1 MSGSGPSNG
10 RKSQNPFLIQEGREG
25 QAGGGGWGRPSMP
38 CLYSVHERPDVL
50 LSVLRWKG
58 CGGIEDLP
66 PFLHNRLLS
75 PTELEDHYSSSSSLT
90 SYPIYRLAIST
101 VLGGYSRVGAGS
113 LKASVKITL
122 GNNSNNNDDNTATM
136 MMMAGGDH
144 PDLLEIESLRRV
156 RPYKVSGLN
165 GWMDGWMDG
174 WFHLMTTTTIGS

>member
-1 MSGSGPSNG
+1 
-10 RKSQNPFLIQEGREG
+10 
-25 QAGGGGWGRPSMP
+25 
-38 CLYSVHERPDVL
+38 
-50 LSVLRWKG
+50 
-58 CGGIEDLP
+58 
-66 PFLHNRLLS
+66 
-75 PTELEDHYSSSSSLT
+75 
-90 SYPIYRLAIST
+90 
-101 VLGGYSRVGAGS
+101 
-113 LKASVKITL
+113 VKITL